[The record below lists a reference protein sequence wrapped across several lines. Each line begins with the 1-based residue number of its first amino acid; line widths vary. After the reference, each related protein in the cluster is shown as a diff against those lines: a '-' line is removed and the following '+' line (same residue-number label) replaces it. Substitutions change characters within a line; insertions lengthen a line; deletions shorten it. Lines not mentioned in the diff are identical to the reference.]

1 MGALG
6 RAKPGSRS
14 PRITGIAF
22 SIKLLDLIAQTG
34 TFAYIAHVGSSY
46 VDNPEQPV
54 TMRLTSHTIRGEESC
69 YRERESSIM
78 VHGSWLRHLA
88 NFPHTR

>member
-1 MGALG
+1 MD
-6 RAKPGSRS
+6 PGSRS

-69 YRERESSIM
+69 YRERERAVSWCTAA
-78 VHGSWLRHLA
+78 GSGTLLISRTLA
-88 NFPHTR
+88 N